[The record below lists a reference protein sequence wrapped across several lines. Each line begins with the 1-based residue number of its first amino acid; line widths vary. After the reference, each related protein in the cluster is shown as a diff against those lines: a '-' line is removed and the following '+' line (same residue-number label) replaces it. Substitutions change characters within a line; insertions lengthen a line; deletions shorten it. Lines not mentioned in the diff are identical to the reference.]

1 MDLYLIQI
9 DVQLGNALDGC
20 SLGIRYDPDG
30 VVFVRGA
37 VIIGITLIGVDFRT
51 VLIHIHT
58 ASIGFPDKA
67 SIVGGVAHGHIPGED
82 AAKMAG
88 AALRIPRKSS
98 ATSGRGSG
106 VSMMTGSSSIG
117 SCSGSQGSGEGSG

>member
-30 VVFVRGA
+30 VVFVCGA
-37 VIIGITLIGVDFRT
+37 VIIGIALIGVDFRT
-51 VLIHIHT
+51 ELIHIHT

-82 AAKMAG
+82 AAKVAG
-88 AALRIPRKSS
+88 AALRIPPEIVRNFRK
-98 ATSGRGSG
+98 G
-106 VSMMTGSSSIG
+106 VGG
-117 SCSGSQGSGEGSG
+117 FYDDGFFFHRFLLRLPGQR